1 MVLQDTVQSKLRNS
15 SETALIDDRT
25 ISNRRYRPSL
35 ILNDRTRGVKVITS
49 ILNELSICESFSFSI
64 AFITKGGL
72 ELLCLK
78 LAELKDMGIKGRII
92 TTDYLNFNDPDA
104 LEWLLHHSDIE
115 VRIYEKENFHTKG
128 YIFQNKEF
136 STMLIGSSNI
146 TQDALTINKEWNL
159 KITSLENGELLK
171 DTVSEFEKMWCES
184 IPLTDKWIEDYRPRH
199 IHALIARDRD
209 VFNYQK
215 HGVINPNQMQ
225 EEALCQL
232 DSLRRSGKNKAILIS
247 ATGTGKTFLS
257 AFDVRNYN
265 PKKVLFLVHREQILD
280 DAKESY
286 RLVLGSKYS
295 YGKISGSSK
304 DYESDVLFSTIQS
317 MSKKEILDHFSND
330 HFDYIVCDEAHHST
344 AKMYDSIISYFNPR
358 FMLGMTATPERMDQ
372 ADVFRLFDYNIA
384 YELRLQKAMEM
395 EMLCPFHY
403 YGITDVIINGKV
415 LNDENSKNNF
425 ELLTSDERIKHI
437 IEKAEYFSYS
447 GNRVK
452 GLIFC
457 SSNEEAKVLSEKLN
471 IFSIKKY
478 RTVALSAKS
487 TIEEREFAAKRL
499 EQDTGL
505 DSLDYILTCD
515 IFNEGIDIPNVNQII
530 MLRPTESA
538 IVFVQQLGRGLR
550 KAKNKEFTVIIDFIG
565 NYKNNFMIPVALS
578 GDRTCN
584 KDIVRKYLICGN
596 DVIPGCSSVNFDK
609 ITKERIYESINKSN
623 FTDQN
628 VLKTEYLSMKMR
640 LGKCP
645 TLLDLYNGG
654 ALDPRVI
661 IDKYGNLNNFKLKI
675 REEQT
680 VFNDQENE
688 VLSFIS
694 ERFINGKRSEELQI
708 LDALIKQGTVSVESL
723 LSDNKKESLE
733 SAISILTGNFYKKGE
748 ILIEVVENYIIPSP
762 LMKKCFSNVRLKD
775 YIEDSI
781 KCGLLI
787 FKNEYSKKDN
797 LGFVLYEKYSRGD
810 VCRILNWKSN
820 EESTIYGYRIK
831 NNTCPIFVT
840 CKKNENISETTKY
853 VEYFLNQNVYSWMT
867 KSKRHL
873 ESSEV
878 IKIREF
884 ENNGLK
890 IPMFIKKSDLEGD
903 EFYYMGEVSP
913 IVEDIR
919 QTVNS
924 ANDSI
929 VNIPLRFRYYVRDD
943 IYEYFTT

>member
-15 SETALIDDRT
+15 SETALIDGR
-25 ISNRRYRPSL
+25 IMSNRQYRPSL

-49 ILNELSICESFSFSI
+49 ILNELNSCESFSFSI

-72 ELLCLK
+72 ELLSLK

-128 YIFQNKEF
+128 YIFHNKEF
-136 STMLIGSSNI
+136 STVLIGSSNI
-146 TQDALTINKEWNL
+146 TQNALTINKEWNL

-171 DTVSEFEKMWCES
+171 DTVSEFEKMWSES
-184 IPLTDKWIEDYRPRH
+184 SHLTDKWIEDYRSRH
-199 IHALIARDRD
+199 MHALIERDREL
-209 VFNYQK
+209 FNYQRY
-215 HGVINPNQMQ
+215 GVINPNQMQ

-286 RLVLGSKYS
+286 ILVLGSKYS

-304 DYESDVLFSTIQS
+304 DYRSDILFSTIQS
-317 MSKKEILDHFSND
+317 MSKKETLEHFSND
-330 HFDYIVCDEAHHST
+330 YFDYIVCDEAHHST
-344 AKMYDSIISYFNPR
+344 AKMYDSIINYFKPK

-395 EMLCPFHY
+395 DMLCPFHY
-403 YGITDVIINGKV
+403 YGITDVTINGKV

-425 ELLTSDERIKHI
+425 ELLTSDERVKHI
-437 IEKAEYFSYS
+437 IEKAEYFLYS

-457 SSNEEAKVLSEKLN
+457 STNEEAKVLSEKLN
-471 IFSIKKY
+471 NFSIRKY
-478 RTVALSAKS
+478 RTIALSAKS
-487 TIEEREFAAKRL
+487 TMEERESAAKRL
-499 EQDTGL
+499 EQDNGS

-550 KAKNKEFTVIIDFIG
+550 KAKNKEFTVVIDFIG

-628 VLKTEYLSMKMR
+628 LLKKEYLLMKVR

-645 TLLDLYNGG
+645 TLLDLYKGG
-654 ALDPRVI
+654 SLDPRVI

-675 REEQT
+675 KEEQNT
-680 VFNDQENE
+680 FSDQENE
-688 VLSFIS
+688 ILSFIS
-694 ERFINGKRSEELQI
+694 EKFINGKRSEELQI
-708 LDALIKQGTVSVESL
+708 LDSLIKIGSVSIESL
-723 LSDNKKESLE
+723 LSKNKKESLE
-733 SAISILTGNFYKKGE
+733 SAISILSGNFYKNGE
-748 ILIEVVENYIIPSP
+748 VLIERKENKIFASP
-762 LMKKCFSNVRLKD
+762 LLNECLLDTKLKE
-775 YIEDSI
+775 YLEDSI
-781 KCGLLI
+781 QCGI
-787 FKNEYSKKDN
+787 YISEQEYNLKDD
-797 LGFVLYEKYSRGD
+797 LGLVRYQKYSRGD
-810 VCRILNWKSN
+810 VCRILNWQNN
-820 EESTIYGYRIK
+820 EESTIYGYKIK
-831 NNTCPIFVT
+831 YNTCPIFVT
-840 CKKNENISETTKY
+840 YNKDDSISDTTKY
-853 VEYFLNQNVYSWMT
+853 NEGFIDQNIFSWMT
-867 KSKRHL
+867 RSNRNL

-878 IKIREF
+878 IRIKEF
-884 ENNGLK
+884 ENTGLK
-890 IPMFIKKSDLEGD
+890 IPMFIKKNDDEGI
-903 EFYYMGEVSP
+903 EFYYLGQVDP
-913 IVEDIR
+913 ILTDIN
-919 QTVNS
+919 QTTIS
-924 ANDSI
+924 GKSI
-929 VNIPLRFRYYVRDD
+929 VNIPLKFRSYVRDD
-943 IYEYFTT
+943 IYEYFVT